1 MNINQP
7 INLMSS
13 VPALARMNVDIRNR
27 AVDPSAGLFIEAI
40 DQFATKIT
48 STLEKRQMTELTL
61 QMNKLDQQYRE
72 TYEANKELDWQDP
85 DKRQKAMEAF
95 NTLIE
100 QKKKLIVDSNISA
113 DNLSKMEL
121 YLNES
126 SADKAYQIQTDM
138 NKIWIKQEIDNNL
151 LAIQEINT
159 AIMNL
164 DINDETSR
172 NQLNGLLFDSI
183 DNLKSLG
190 MPQAQANELLTNAL
204 NNNYEV
210 AYSRYIESNIMN
222 TQALPSQKEKML
234 DNLISHVSSNESIEN
249 DIDEMLKGYKG
260 SDVEEVKSSLFEKV
274 KLARTSSLDKPKSKM
289 NNLMEQ
295 YRAQL
300 RDEDAQLYIKVQNQ
314 IIKNQ
319 EDRYNDLQKLSKN
332 LNSNRSLEA
341 IKVVDPNITPEGL
354 IESKTNCMKYFGKS
368 EDQILDDGEYIST
381 ISRDDI
387 NNQFKMPLN
396 NSQALRSEAVKSY
409 VLDNIS
415 NYPEETQKH
424 MRRQLI
430 VEGVINPLEDF
441 VYHNGVSNPDRIVD
455 DFDTGSRNS
464 RVNTVN
470 EFAGAPSKD
479 PIMVSIN
486 KAGLNNKE
494 KQMLSTLITG
504 SIVSKRYGDSA
515 VVPSTG
521 KLSYVNIRE
530 YYNDNEDFKQDVD
543 NLIQIIKD
551 TKSRAYK
558 PVGIVKEDLTEQVK
572 SKYNNQFIE
581 IRKRSQEL
589 GVESVFEKVK
599 VSDEK
604 QKQIEQFI

>member
-27 AVDPSAGLFIEAI
+27 AVDPSAGLFIEAM

-85 DKRQKAMEAF
+85 EKRQQAMDAF

-100 QKKKLIVDSNISA
+100 QKKKLIVDSNLSA
-113 DNLSKMEL
+113 DNLGKLEL

-126 SADKAYQIQTDM
+126 SADKAYQMQTDM

-164 DINDETSR
+164 DFNDETSR
-172 NQLNGLLFDSI
+172 IQLNGLLFDSI

-204 NNNYEV
+204 NNNAEIT
-210 AYSRYIESNIMN
+210 YSRYIESNIMN
-222 TQALPSQKEKML
+222 TQALPSQKEKLL
-234 DNLISHVSSNESIEN
+234 DNLIAKSTSDEAIEN
-249 DIDEMLKGYKG
+249 DVDEILKGYKG
-260 SDVEEVKSSLFEKV
+260 SDYKEVRASLFEKV
-274 KLARTSSLDKPKSKM
+274 KAARTFALDKPKSAM
-289 NNLMEQ
+289 NNKMEQ
-295 YRAQL
+295 WRAQL

-332 LNSNRSLEA
+332 LNSNRAYEA
-341 IKVVDPNITPEGL
+341 IKVIDPNITPEGL
-354 IESKTNCMKYFGKS
+354 IESQTNCMKYFGKP
-368 EDQILDDGEYIST
+368 EDQILKDGEYIAT

-387 NNQFKMPLN
+387 NNVFKMPLN
-396 NSQALRSEAVKSY
+396 NSQAPRSEAVKAHVYS
-409 VLDNIS
+409 NIDG
-415 NYPEETQKH
+415 YPEETRKH

-430 VEGVINPLEDF
+430 AEGVITSLEDY
-441 VYHNGVSNPDRIVD
+441 VYNSGIPEAARIID
-455 DFDTGSRNS
+455 DFDTGTRNS
-464 RVNTVN
+464 RVNNVN
-470 EFAGAPSKD
+470 EFAGVPNTNPLMIA
-479 PIMVSIN
+479 IN
-486 KAGLNNKE
+486 QAGLNV
-494 KQMLSTLITG
+494 KQKQILSTLITG
-504 SIVSKRYGDSA
+504 SIISKRYGDS
-515 VVPSTG
+515 VRISSDG
-521 KLSYVNIRE
+521 KLT
-530 YYNDNEDFKQDVD
+530 YNDISKYYRQNKAFKEDVD
-543 NLIQIIKD
+543 TCIQIIKD
-551 TKSRAYK
+551 AGNKAYK
-558 PVGIVKEDLTEQVK
+558 PIGIVKEDLAKQVET
-572 SKYNNQFIE
+572 KYNDKYVE

-599 VSDEK
+599 VKPEYDEY
-604 QKQIEQFI
+604 

>member
-100 QKKKLIVDSNISA
+100 QKKKLIVDSNLSA
-113 DNLSKMEL
+113 DNLGKMEL

-126 SADKAYQIQTDM
+126 SADKAYQMQTDM

-204 NNNYEV
+204 NNNSEV
-210 AYSRYIESNIMN
+210 IYSRYIESNIMN
-222 TQALPSQKEKML
+222 AQLLPSQKEKLL
-234 DNLISHVSSNESIEN
+234 DNLIAKSTSDEAIMNDVNEI
-249 DIDEMLKGYKG
+249 LKGYKG
-260 SDVEEVKSSLFEKV
+260 SDIEEVKASVFEKV
-274 KLARTSSLDKPKSKM
+274 KAARTFALDKPKSVM
-289 NNLMEQ
+289 NNKMEQ
-295 YRAQL
+295 WRAQL
-300 RDEDAQLYIKVQNQ
+300 RDEDFQLHIQTENAIAKIEQ
-314 IIKNQ
+314 
-319 EDRYNDLQKLSKN
+319 DRLNDTQKL
-332 LNSNRSLEA
+332 NRSLNNSRALEA
-341 IKVVDPNITPEGL
+341 IKVVDPDITPEGL
-354 IESKTNCMKYFGKS
+354 IESESNCMKYFGKS
-368 EDQILDDGEYIST
+368 EDQILKDGEYIST

-387 NNQFKMPLN
+387 NNVFKMPLN
-396 NSQALRSEAVKSY
+396 NSDSPRSES
-409 VLDNIS
+409 LDAFVFERINS
-415 NYPEETQKH
+415 LPPETQKH
-424 MRRQLI
+424 MYRQLE
-430 VEGVINPLEDF
+430 VEGVLDPIETFIHNNNVENGKQIID
-441 VYHNGVSNPDRIVD
+441 YH
-455 DFDTGSRNS
+455 DTGKRNKGL
-464 RVNTVN
+464 NGVN
-470 EFAGAPSKD
+470 EFATLNPESDLGKKISEA
-479 PIMVSIN
+479 N
-486 KAGLNNKE
+486 LNNKQ
-494 KQMLSTLITG
+494 KQILSTLIVG
-504 SIVSKRYGDSA
+504 SVVSQAYGPDVMLVGGKESK
-515 VVPSTG
+515 VTSTF
-521 KLSYVNIRE
+521 VMTA
-530 YYNDNEDFKQDVD
+530 YNNNEDFRNSVD
-543 NLIQIIKD
+543 YYIQLIKD
-551 TKSRAYK
+551 TGNKTYRPAKISA
-558 PVGIVKEDLTEQVK
+558 EDLYKTVD
-572 SKYNNQFIE
+572 SKYDNEYITL
-581 IRKRSQEL
+581 RKRSQEI
-589 GVESVFEKVK
+589 GTTAVFEKVNINK
-599 VSDEK
+599 KNYTD
-604 QKQIEQFI
+604 F